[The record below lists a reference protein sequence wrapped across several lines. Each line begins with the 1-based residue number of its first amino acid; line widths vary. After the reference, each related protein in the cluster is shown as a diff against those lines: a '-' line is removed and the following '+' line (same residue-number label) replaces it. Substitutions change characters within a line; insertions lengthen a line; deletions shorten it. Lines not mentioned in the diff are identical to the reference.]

1 MRLYVGNLG
10 YNVNED
16 MLRQLFGKYGEV
28 TSVSIITDRETGGS
42 KGFAFVE
49 MPNPAQANQ
58 AMLAL
63 NGSEFDGRAIK
74 VNEAKPQE
82 RREGGRRAAGGGGR
96 RY

>member
-10 YNVNED
+10 YNINED
-16 MLRQLFGKYGEV
+16 ALRKLFSKYGEV
-28 TSVSIITDRETGGS
+28 TSVSIITERETGQS

-49 MPNPAQANQ
+49 MPNTAQAKQ

-63 NGSEFDGRAIK
+63 NGSELDGRTIK

-82 RREGGRRAAGGGGR
+82 RREGRRRAAGGGR

>member
-10 YNVNED
+10 YNINED
-16 MLRQLFGKYGEV
+16 TLRKLFGKHGEV
-28 TSVSIITDRETGGS
+28 TSVSIITDRETGQS

-49 MPNPAQANQ
+49 MPNTAQAKQ

-63 NGSEFDGRAIK
+63 NGSEFDGRNIK
-74 VNEAKPQE
+74 VNEAKPLE
-82 RREGGRRAAGGGGR
+82 RREGGRRAAGGGR

>member
-10 YNVNED
+10 YDINED
-16 MLRQLFGKYGEV
+16 TLSKLFSKYGEV
-28 TSVSIITDRETGGS
+28 TSVSIITDRETGQS

-49 MPNPAQANQ
+49 MPNSAEAKQ

-63 NGSEFDGRAIK
+63 NGSEFDGRTIK

-96 RY
+96 RF

>member
-1 MRLYVGNLG
+1 MRLYAGNLG
-10 YNVNED
+10 YNINED
-16 MLRQLFGKYGEV
+16 ALRKLFSKYGEV
-28 TSVSIITDRETGGS
+28 TSVSIITDRDTRRS

-49 MPNPAQANQ
+49 MPNTAQAKQ

-63 NGSEFDGRAIK
+63 NGSELDGRTIK

-82 RREGGRRAAGGGGR
+82 RREGGRRAAGGGR